1 MTGSRRGT
9 AALLLAGLA
18 AGLVALYTSAVE
30 SHHLALR
37 MSVHRELLDASIE
50 SPFRY
55 RVLAPLLTELMVRA
69 FEPVAGRPQAFQLAY
84 TIWNFAGVFALLWA
98 TRLLAGLWLGPGRAL
113 LGAVFLALPLW
124 VSFRI
129 QPYAPWSAPEAALF
143 VLGLLALAG
152 QRGSWL
158 LALVVVATLNRETAL
173 FLPLAALAT
182 ACPWPPVPAREVLTR
197 LRVPLA
203 ALALW
208 GLTYGILRLVIG
220 PAPRVL
226 GLAETL
232 AQNVKP
238 GNVET
243 ALRQL
248 ALFLGPAW
256 LLFPL
261 GIRRAPPFLRRAC
274 LVILPALV
282 LYAVFGRWREVR
294 ILLPLAPLVA
304 VVALFALPGGS
315 RSTSARQGP
324 VSPAHPHR
332 ARDDV

>member
-1 MTGSRRGT
+1 VDRR
-9 AALLLAGLA
+9 AAREGLLLAALA
-18 AGLVALYTSAVE
+18 GGLVALYSFAIE

-37 MSVHRELLDASIE
+37 MSVHQELLDASIG

-55 RVLAPLLTELMVRA
+55 RVLAPFLTELMARA
-69 FEPVAGRPQAFQLAY
+69 FEPMAGRPRAFQLAY
-84 TIWNFAGVFALLWA
+84 SIWNFSGVFALLWA
-98 TRLLAGLWLGPGRAL
+98 MRLLAGLWLGPRLAL
-113 LGAVFLALPLW
+113 LSAVFLALPLW

-152 QRGSWL
+152 QHGRWL

-173 FLPLAALAT
+173 YLPLAALAT
-182 ACPWPPVPAREVLTR
+182 ACPWPPVPGREVIERIR
-197 LRVPLA
+197 LPLL

-208 GLTYGILRLVIG
+208 GLSYGLLRVVIG

-226 GLAETL
+226 GLAETF

-238 GNVET
+238 GNIET
-243 ALRQL
+243 ALHQL

-261 GIRRAPPFLRRAC
+261 GIRRAPAFLRRAC

-282 LYAVFGRWREVR
+282 LYTVFGRWREVR
-294 ILLPLAPLVA
+294 ILLPLAPLIT
-304 VVALFALPGGS
+304 VVALFALPGHS
-315 RSTSARQGP
+315 RTDSDR
-324 VSPAHPHR
+324 
-332 ARDDV
+332 